1 MSDEVTQEMLRKI
14 NDLEERVRRL
24 SSERA
29 LFPIWNINTPATI
42 SANQNNY
49 DPGDY
54 AALLLQSDINGR
66 TITGISGGVAGRLL
80 LLVNISST
88 TIILANSSASSSTEN
103 QILIPGAANLT
114 MQGNPNGNATVVL
127 LGWGLRNVDGWRLL
141 FRSVP

>member
-29 LFPIWNINTPATI
+29 LFPIWNVNTPAQIT
-42 SANQNNY
+42 SNQNNY

-66 TITGISGGVAGRLL
+66 QITGFQGGVAGRLL

-88 TIILANSSASSSTEN
+88 TIVLVNSSASSDSAN

-114 MQGNPNGNATVVL
+114 MQANPTGNATTVL

>member
-1 MSDEVTQEMLRKI
+1 MNDEVTQEMLRKI

-29 LFPIWNINTPATI
+29 LFPIWNLNTPAQI
-42 SANQNNY
+42 AANQNNY

-66 TITGISGGVAGRLL
+66 QITGFQGGVAGRLL
-80 LLVNISST
+80 LLVNVGST
-88 TIILANSSASSSTEN
+88 TIILANSSASSSSEN

-114 MQGNPNGNATVVL
+114 MQVNSNGNATIVL
-127 LGWGLRNVDGWRLL
+127 LGWGYRTTDSWRVL